1 MNTQLTPLQRLSEAR
16 KAFFQDGNIPNGIID
31 EAILNSWKRCIA
43 EHKSVTERVIY
54 ETVPCSRF
62 NEIKQKNQNLTNAA
76 TIPIEQLHRTISG
89 AGYALLLTDRQGH
102 ALCTYQANA
111 HSGRVLKQAFRPGVN
126 LSEQYIGTSAMSC
139 ALTAGRPVAVSGPEH
154 YYTTNQSLNCAAA
167 PIIAPY
173 GQVIG
178 SIDITRE
185 HSLAPGSALSLVT
198 QCARAIE
205 HRLIMQLRPYLIL
218 QLSWQQVPTTN
229 DMLIALGPEGEI
241 LGMTPKVREVIG
253 LTASH
258 APKNFQELFDLRFGE
273 LVDAA
278 RGQRPPLLGRTSSGL
293 SFVLNPTVQHQTS
306 LIEGTA
312 TCKDSKR
319 HLSAVESVPDF
330 GDATLNKQIPLALR
344 AVNKR
349 LPVLILG
356 ETGVGKEVMAK
367 TLHEQS
373 DNKTG
378 EFIAINCAAIP
389 ETLIESELFGY
400 TEGAY
405 TGARRGG
412 APGKIEQANGG
423 TLFLDEIGDMPL
435 TLQSRLLRVL
445 ETHEVSRLG
454 AGKTKS
460 VNFQLI
466 CATHH
471 DLASAVAQ
479 GAFRDD
485 LLYRIQGMPLRI
497 PPLRERSRL
506 QAFLVEQC
514 SQVTQATRQLS
525 FDALKRMENYPWPG
539 NVRELRH
546 ALKHADVMADDSDHL
561 IDLCHLP
568 TEIVDSPPQHSRK
581 RYSSTLK
588 AQEQHMIEAALEKT
602 DGNISKA
609 AKHLGIGRATLYRK
623 IKEIQSIK

>member
-16 KAFFQDGNIPNGIID
+16 KTFFQDGNIPNGIID

-54 ETVPCSRF
+54 ETLPCSRF
-62 NEIKQKNQNLTNAA
+62 KEIKQKNQNLTDAA
-76 TIPIEQLHRTISG
+76 NIPIEQLHRTISG
-89 AGYALLLTDRQGH
+89 AGYALLLTDHQGH

-111 HSGRVLKQAFRPGVN
+111 HSGRVLRQAFRPGVN

-205 HRLIMQLRPYLIL
+205 NRLIMQLRPYLIL
-218 QLSWQQVPTTN
+218 QLSWQQAPTTN

-241 LGMTPKVREVIG
+241 MGMTPKVREVIG
-253 LTASH
+253 LTASN

-278 RGQRPPLLGRTSSGL
+278 RGQRPQLLGRASSGL

-312 TCKDSKR
+312 TCKDSK
-319 HLSAVESVPDF
+319 ASVPDF
-330 GDATLNKQIPLALR
+330 GDATLNKHIPLALR
-344 AVNKR
+344 AINKS

-460 VNFQLI
+460 VKFQLI

-471 DLASAVAQ
+471 DLTSAVAQ

-514 SQVTQATRQLS
+514 SQVTQGTRQLS
-525 FDALKRMENYPWPG
+525 FDALKRMENYAWPG

-546 ALKHADVMADDSDHL
+546 ALKHADVLADDSVHL

-568 TEIVDSPPQHSRK
+568 TEIVDSPPQHPRK

-588 AQEQHMIEAALEKT
+588 AQEQHMIEEALGKT
-602 DGNISKA
+602 DGNVSKA